1 MIVLDQY
8 LELVRLS
15 QLSIIT
21 NILTRQQQD
30 MPVPAGVFCLGLSP
44 QTCHQV
50 EFINCDL
57 SRALLLSRVKTCP
70 GQKTGEETIK
80 WLEGDGTRPSGV
92 SHSSSPGTFHLSPVT
107 APPYQSALNN
117 SDGCIGWT
125 EIRQTCMNIIKSWT
139 VHQLSFKLH
148 RRIHKSQLSDDY
160 DQVIVCGV
168 LNNTCW

>member
-57 SRALLLSRVKTCP
+57 SRALLLSRVKTSQ
-70 GQKTGEETIK
+70 G
-80 WLEGDGTRPSGV
+80 WVRDRRLERRGWFAAKKLGTPEGGAAHEKRSTTYDEK
-92 SHSSSPGTFHLSPVT
+92 HSDES
-107 APPYQSALNN
+107 
-117 SDGCIGWT
+117 
-125 EIRQTCMNIIKSWT
+125 R
-139 VHQLSFKLH
+139 
-148 RRIHKSQLSDDY
+148 
-160 DQVIVCGV
+160 
-168 LNNTCW
+168 

>member
-57 SRALLLSRVKTCP
+57 SRALLLSRVRTSQ
-70 GQKTGEETIK
+70 G
-80 WLEGDGTRPSGV
+80 WVRDRRLERRLSSGRREMERARLV
-92 SHSSSPGTFHLSPVT
+92 SHTRH
-107 APPYQSALNN
+107 
-117 SDGCIGWT
+117 
-125 EIRQTCMNIIKSWT
+125 
-139 VHQLSFKLH
+139 H
-148 RRIHKSQLSDDY
+148 RERFISLPSQLHLTSRLSIIQMVALAGLKLDKL
-160 DQVIVCGV
+160 V
-168 LNNTCW
+168 